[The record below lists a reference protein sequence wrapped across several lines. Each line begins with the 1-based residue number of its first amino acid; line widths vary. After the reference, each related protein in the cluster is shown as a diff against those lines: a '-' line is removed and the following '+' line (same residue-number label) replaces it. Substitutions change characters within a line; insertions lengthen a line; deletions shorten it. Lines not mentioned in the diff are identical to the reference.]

1 MMKRSK
7 NIEFREKKALE
18 KKGQLLKNIEVTD
31 DLKMNYVKYH
41 KDVLLAVKDVT
52 IMYDSKHICQKIDFT
67 LHQGERISIEGRN
80 GRGKISLL
88 KLIMKEDIA
97 YEGDIKRGSQLLI
110 SYVNQNTDDL
120 SGDIVDY
127 VHDYQ
132 IDESLF
138 KTILRKMGFE
148 RIQFDKKIEEFSKG
162 QKKKLVLAR
171 SLCEKAHLYIWD
183 EPLNY
188 LDVYTRQQIENVIKE
203 YQPTMLFIEHDRFF
217 SDEIATTQ
225 LRLEK
230 NNNKNEKNVAN
241 MHI

>member
-1 MMKRSK
+1 M
-7 NIEFREKKALE
+7 
-18 KKGQLLKNIEVTD
+18 
-31 DLKMNYVKYH
+31 
-41 KDVLLAVKDVT
+41 
-52 IMYDSKHICQKIDFT
+52 
-67 LHQGERISIEGRN
+67 
-80 GRGKISLL
+80 
-88 KLIMKEDIA
+88 
-97 YEGDIKRGSQLLI
+97 
-110 SYVNQNTDDL
+110 
-120 SGDIVDY
+120 
-127 VHDYQ
+127 
-132 IDESLF
+132 
-138 KTILRKMGFE
+138 
-148 RIQFDKKIEEFSKG
+148 
-162 QKKKLVLAR
+162 VLAR

>member
-1 MMKRSK
+1 M
-7 NIEFREKKALE
+7 
-18 KKGQLLKNIEVTD
+18 
-31 DLKMNYVKYH
+31 
-41 KDVLLAVKDVT
+41 
-52 IMYDSKHICQKIDFT
+52 
-67 LHQGERISIEGRN
+67 
-80 GRGKISLL
+80 
-88 KLIMKEDIA
+88 
-97 YEGDIKRGSQLLI
+97 I

>member
-1 MMKRSK
+1 
-7 NIEFREKKALE
+7 
-18 KKGQLLKNIEVTD
+18 
-31 DLKMNYVKYH
+31 
-41 KDVLLAVKDVT
+41 
-52 IMYDSKHICQKIDFT
+52 
-67 LHQGERISIEGRN
+67 
-80 GRGKISLL
+80 
-88 KLIMKEDIA
+88 MKEDIA

-183 EPLNY
+183 EP
-188 LDVYTRQQIENVIKE
+188 
-203 YQPTMLFIEHDRFF
+203 
-217 SDEIATTQ
+217 
-225 LRLEK
+225 
-230 NNNKNEKNVAN
+230 
-241 MHI
+241 